1 MADFLTLNNGCGQN
15 ILQIVSRGNAIIAEL
30 MRLKDYVPPIFRQ
43 TEQRYG
49 QIILDFS
56 YFKAADAYEHKIE
69 NDPVLQEL
77 DEEMRDTF
85 SDILTRFYLAFES
98 IHKYVTDLNAFTEE
112 LEDGIYIQQSIETIM
127 LSGEGKQLMCE
138 AVYLYGVMLLLID
151 LHFEGPVRERLL
163 VSYYRYNVQHL
174 STTRV
179 DDVCVLLRSTG
190 FSSSPFKRPAN
201 YPEGYF
207 NRIPLNTLM
216 VDLVISRLRADEIY
230 NQSLAFPYPEH
241 RSVALANQAAML
253 VVALAFSPSTLH
265 SRSSIMREI
274 VDRFFPDNWVISIY
288 MGLVLNLWD
297 WWEPYKSAKNA
308 LNNTFEG
315 TNVKLTAQKYGQK
328 LKKQI
333 VDTKELLLSK
343 RIEEN
348 AIGNTVKLV
357 RDCNVTLH
365 WILLHTST
373 SSIMV
378 EGTKRSRS
386 IRQLVIQEAKYAA
399 IDCLWLLLS
408 TAQLEQDV
416 KHMYKQLLTDK
427 ESKWKRYKEICVER
441 IADLAEVFSGN
452 RPLDGVEKNECLQ
465 VWFKEIGKHVD
476 SLQQDDGR
484 KVVQLFQALEEVQEF
499 HQLELNLHISQYL
512 ADTREILQSM
522 LRTSSI
528 TEDVMIALNI
538 VTDCSYAWNIIESF
552 ITIMQDCIKQDPPMV
567 IKLKPL
573 FSKMASALET
583 PLLRINQAHSSDL
596 SSVSQYYS
604 RELEGFARRVLQVI
618 PETVFGLLAQIV
630 FLETNTL
637 KEIPLRLSKDKLREY
652 AQLDDRLKVAKL
664 TYTVSVFTEGVLA
677 LKSVSLGILR
687 VDSHQLL
694 EDGIRQELV
703 EKVTLALHSGL
714 IFDPKAKT
722 GELLKKLDSL
732 AVVLDGYRRSFQY
745 IQDYININSLKIWQ
759 EEITFIIN
767 DAVEQE
773 CKGLIWVPGRRN
785 LQKNKFNSQL
795 PSSDSGSINF
805 MGRIVRELLR
815 VTDPKTTVYI
825 EHVIAWY
832 DLKTQTEVLNHKVFS
847 AILKAMGTAGLTGL
861 DKLLSFLIQTEI
873 EKFMNW
879 LEKRFQDKIW
889 TDVFNEFNL
898 VTANRDSSKAKQ
910 YLSISSRCSKTW
922 PPMVDWV
929 LKIGHLQ
936 MLRKK
941 ITYELNI
948 ACKFSAKQVETA
960 LDTFN
965 KAVLSEIR
973 RTYNS
978 NEQLDP
984 TRKELLRNLSTRLN
998 WAGLNDP
1005 YEKRYINA
1013 ANLKNIDIII
1023 FLFTIAQLQKI
1034 SYSKKLAGLLSKKI
1048 QDPVDAVVLVIGIQ
1062 TILNQC
1068 NPVARDDFISHLCR
1082 YIISLDISDGS
1093 KNAQVLEEEE
1103 IAGLCFLE
1111 EFIKYSKLPKS
1122 AILEHIPVIILDQYH
1137 TKIMK

>member
-1 MADFLTLNNGCGQN
+1 MGDFLALNNGCGQN
-15 ILQIVSRGNAIIAEL
+15 ILQLVSRGNAIIAEL

-43 TEQRYG
+43 ADQRYS

-69 NDPVLQEL
+69 NDSVSQEL

-127 LSGEGKQLMCE
+127 LSEEGKQLMCE
-138 AVYLYGVMLLLID
+138 AVYLYGVMLLLVD
-151 LHFEGPVRERLL
+151 LHFEGPIRERLL
-163 VSYYRYNVQHL
+163 VSYYRYNVQHI

-190 FSSSPFKRPAN
+190 FSNAPFKRPAN
-201 YPEGYF
+201 YPEAYF
-207 NRIPLNTLM
+207 KRIPLNTLL
-216 VDLVISRLRADEIY
+216 VDLVISRLRSDEIY

-241 RSVALANQAAML
+241 RSMALASQAAML

-265 SRSSIMREI
+265 SQTSIMRET

-297 WWEPYKSAKNA
+297 WWEPYKAAKNA
-308 LNNTFEG
+308 LNNTFEVS
-315 TNVKLTAQKYGQK
+315 NVKQIAQKYGQK
-328 LKKQI
+328 LKKQ
-333 VDTKELLLSK
+333 VADTKEFQLSK
-343 RIEEN
+343 RVEEN

-365 WILLHTST
+365 WILLHTSMPGMF
-373 SSIMV
+373 S
-378 EGTKRSRS
+378 EGSKRSRS
-386 IRQLVIQEAKYAA
+386 IRQLVIQESKYIA
-399 IDCLWLLLS
+399 IECLWLLLN

-416 KHMYKQLLTDK
+416 KQMYKQLLTDK
-427 ESKWKRYKEICVER
+427 ETIWTRHKEICVER
-441 IADLAEVFSGN
+441 ISGLAEVFSGN

-465 VWFKEIGKHVD
+465 IWFKEIGKHVD
-476 SLQQDDGR
+476 SLQQDEGR
-484 KVVQLFQALEEVQEF
+484 KIVQLFQALEEVQEF
-499 HQLELNLHISQYL
+499 HQLEHNLHISQYL
-512 ADTREILQSM
+512 ADTRDILQRM

-538 VTDCSYAWNIIESF
+538 VTDCSYAWNIMESF
-552 ITIMQDCIKQDPPMV
+552 ISIMQECIKKDPPMV
-567 IKLKPL
+567 TKLKPL

-596 SSVSQYYS
+596 SSVSQHYS
-604 RELEGFARRVLQVI
+604 RELEVFARHVLQVI

-630 FLETNTL
+630 DLETNHL

-677 LKSVSLGILR
+677 LKSVSLGILL

-703 EKVTLALHSGL
+703 EKITLALHSGL
-714 IFDPKAKT
+714 TFDAKSKT
-722 GELLKKLDSL
+722 SELLKKLEEL
-732 AVVLDGYRRSFQY
+732 AVVIDGYRRSFQY

-785 LQKNKFNSQL
+785 LRKNKINSL
-795 PSSDSGSINF
+795 LVSNDSNSINF

-825 EHVIAWY
+825 EHTIAWY
-832 DLKTQTEVLNHKVFS
+832 DLKTQTEVLNHKIFS
-847 AILKAMGTAGLTGL
+847 GILKAMGIPGLTGL
-861 DKLLSFLIQTEI
+861 DKLISFLAFTEI
-873 EKFMNW
+873 EKCINY
-879 LEKRFQDKIW
+879 LEKGFQDKVWI
-889 TDVFNEFNL
+889 DVFNEFNNI
-898 VTANRDSSKAKQ
+898 TENTDTPKGKHYQ
-910 YLSISSRCSKTW
+910 TISSRCAKTW
-922 PPMVDWV
+922 PPMLDWV
-929 LKIGHLQ
+929 LKIGHMQ

-941 ITYELNI
+941 IAYELNI
-948 ACKFSAKQVETA
+948 ACKFNAKQVEMS
-960 LDTFN
+960 LRTFN
-965 KAVLSEIR
+965 NAIISEIC
-973 RTYNS
+973 S
-978 NEQLDP
+978 NRDWDQQDP
-984 TRKELLRNLSTRLN
+984 VRKDLLRNLSTRLN
-998 WAGLNDP
+998 WAGMNDP
-1005 YEKRYINA
+1005 YEKQYVNA
-1013 ANLKNIDIII
+1013 TKTNNIEMII
-1023 FLFTIAQLQKI
+1023 FLLTVSQLPKI
-1034 SYSKKLAGLLSKKI
+1034 YYSRKLASLLSKKA
-1048 QDPVDAVVLVIGIQ
+1048 QDPVDAVVFVIGVQ
-1062 TILNQC
+1062 TILHQC
-1068 NPVARDDFISHLCR
+1068 NAAAKEDYVSHLCQ
-1082 YIISLDISDGS
+1082 YILSFEISDGS
-1093 KNAQVLEEEE
+1093 KNAQILEEEG
-1103 IAGLCFLE
+1103 ITGLNYLE
-1111 EFIKYSKLPKS
+1111 EFVKYSNLPKS
-1122 AILEHIPVIILDQYH
+1122 AILKHIPLILLDQYH
-1137 TKIMK
+1137 TKTMK